1 MGSET
6 VAFVVGPELSAA
18 ADIVAR
24 KYSGMLR
31 VCGRGWLGSRGWYRA
46 LSHFRGPRKLREY
59 STLGL
64 SQGGSLARDIDDTGN
79 TPLNG
84 QVV

>member
-1 MGSET
+1 MESET
-6 VAFVVGPELSAA
+6 VAFVVGPEPSAA

-24 KYSGMLR
+24 KYSGLVRREWTRMI
-31 VCGRGWLGSRGWYRA
+31 GFQSSYRA
-46 LSHFRGPRKLREY
+46 LSCFRGQGKLREG
-59 STLGL
+59 GL

-84 QVV
+84 QVM